1 VRAAVLHEYG
11 SVPVVEEDRP
21 EPEPDGGAV
30 VDVIVAGVN
39 PVDLRIGSGSFY
51 GGVPPVPYVV
61 GREGIARM
69 DDGTLAYFDSGGSWG
84 ERTTVDP
91 DEVVAVPE
99 GLDPAVAVGL
109 GIAGLAAWL
118 ALDWRAGLRG
128 GETVLVLGASGP
140 VGAIAVQGAK
150 LLGAARVVAAA
161 RSEDGLRRA
170 AELGADATVRLG
182 SDDDGAALREAV
194 GDDGADVVIDPL
206 WGAPVEAA
214 VTAAGAMARV
224 VQLGESA
231 GSTATFP
238 AAVVRGKPL
247 AILGHTNF
255 AAPHDVHRAALER
268 MLRHAAAG
276 ELVVDTDV
284 VPLGRAPEAWARQA
298 SAPHAKLVIAVA

>member
-1 VRAAVLHEYG
+1 MRAAVLHEYG
-11 SVPVVEEDRP
+11 STPVVERDWD
-21 EPEPDGGAV
+21 EPAADGGLL
-30 VDVIVAGVN
+30 VDVVVAGVN
-39 PVDLRIGSGSFY
+39 PVDLRIGTGSFY
-51 GGVPPVPYVV
+51 GGVPPVPYVI

-69 DDGTLAYFDSGGSWG
+69 NDGSLVYFDSGGAWG
-84 ERTTVDP
+84 ERTRVDP
-91 DEVVAVPE
+91 DAVVPIPE
-99 GLDPAVAVGL
+99 GVDPGVAVGL

-118 ALDWRAGLRG
+118 SLEWRAELRE
-128 GETVLVLGASGP
+128 GETVLVLGASGA
-140 VGAIAVQGAK
+140 VGRIAVQGAK
-150 LLGAARVVAAA
+150 LLGAGRVVAAA

-170 AELGADATVRLG
+170 VELGADATVRLG
-182 SDDDGAALREAV
+182 SDDDAGALREAV

-238 AAVVRGKPL
+238 ASVVRGKPL

-255 AAPHDVHRAALER
+255 AAPEDVHRAALER

-276 ELVVDTDV
+276 ELQVDTDV
-284 VPLGRAPEAWARQA
+284 VPLERAPEAWERQS
-298 SAPHAKLVIAVA
+298 SAPHTKLVLAVG